1 MYFPLILTKADD
13 SGLLALSVHRIM
25 YIEGHDPEQN
35 GANSTVAYVLKENE
49 KTVEFGVKEIV
60 ETILEKIR
68 ECKRQED

>member
-1 MYFPLILTKADD
+1 
-13 SGLLALSVHRIM
+13 M